1 MARAGSAAPTAIAV
15 AVVTD
20 GEMVLVGRRGDDAR
34 EAPGRAEF
42 PGGKRLPGETAAA
55 AAARECLE
63 ETGLAIVVGAEI
75 GRARSTSRDGPI
87 EIVFLEAV
95 PVDRGAAPRA
105 PFRWVDRAELAE
117 LPFPAANAAVV
128 ARLTATAHGGSS
140 PPGCQG

>member
-1 MARAGSAAPTAIAV
+1 MGSAGSVAPTAIAV

-34 EAPGRAEF
+34 EAPGCAEF
-42 PGGKRLPGETAAA
+42 PGGKQESGEDPAE

-63 ETGLAIVVGAEI
+63 ETGIEVAVGAEI
-75 GRARSTSRDGPI
+75 ARVRAAGRDGAI
-87 EIVFLEAV
+87 EITFLEAT

-105 PFRWVDRAELAE
+105 PFRWVNRAELAG
-117 LPFPAANAAVV
+117 LRFPAANGAIV
-128 ARLTATAHGGSS
+128 ARLIAAGHGGSS